1 MDSEFLEQYNR
12 ELQLLHQQ
20 SGEFADEYP
29 GVAERLGG
37 LIEDRMDPMISGLL
51 EGAAFLAARV
61 QLKLKHEYAQ
71 FTNNLLEQLVPHHLA
86 PSPSVILAKVEAP
99 FGDPKLDNGI
109 VIPADGY
116 MDAIYIERER
126 HIACRFRQTAATT
139 LWPLQISH
147 AEFFSTPAPL
157 QALGL
162 ETSSSVAAGL
172 QLSLRRRVSSS
183 LDGEPTDKEQKA
195 DEKFWI
201 SGLKLND
208 LTFYIGGEH
217 ANAIR
222 LYEIIF
228 SSIKSIHFRFLD
240 EFGNPKFVNSPRVA
254 VEQIGFDADE
264 NLLSSDKQLFRGFG
278 LLQECL
284 LFPNKFLGFKLTGLA
299 DAFKSIKSRDADI
312 IFSFDNSDHRLASV
326 VDEASFHLY
335 AFPAVNLF
343 EMTTARISIKANE
356 HEYQVVPDR
365 SKNLEYEPHRI
376 LKVFAHYQ
384 DASEKVEILPLY
396 SPIASDQAHRDQAFF
411 TSRRLPR
418 RRTTEEKRYGSAS
431 DYKGTDM
438 FLSLAL
444 PAESS
449 EKNKI
454 VELSVRAL
462 CSNRHL
468 TEHLPVGE
476 SGADFKLIENT
487 ELNVTC
493 IAGPTLPKPSII
505 ERHRQPNRERDHR
518 IDVAWQLINVLSL
531 NHLGLTGRGTENSAA
546 ALREIFLLFA
556 DANDKTV
563 ERQIRGITAI
573 ESKPVTRR
581 IRHKSG
587 TGVARGIEITVVFDD
602 NAFEG
607 SGVFLWGAVL
617 DRFFAEYVPINSFVQ
632 TIIHTSER
640 GEIMSWPPRMGNQ
653 VPL

>member
-1 MDSEFLEQYNR
+1 
-12 ELQLLHQQ
+12 
-20 SGEFADEYP
+20 
-29 GVAERLGG
+29 
-37 LIEDRMDPMISGLL
+37 
-51 EGAAFLAARV
+51 
-61 QLKLKHEYAQ
+61 
-71 FTNNLLEQLVPHHLA
+71 
-86 PSPSVILAKVEAP
+86 
-99 FGDPKLDNGI
+99 
-109 VIPADGY
+109 
-116 MDAIYIERER
+116 
-126 HIACRFRQTAATT
+126 
-139 LWPLQISH
+139 
-147 AEFFSTPAPL
+147 
-157 QALGL
+157 
-162 ETSSSVAAGL
+162 
-172 QLSLRRRVSSS
+172 
-183 LDGEPTDKEQKA
+183 
-195 DEKFWI
+195 
-201 SGLKLND
+201 
-208 LTFYIGGEH
+208 
-217 ANAIR
+217 
-222 LYEIIF
+222 
-228 SSIKSIHFRFLD
+228 
-240 EFGNPKFVNSPRVA
+240 
-254 VEQIGFDADE
+254 
-264 NLLSSDKQLFRGFG
+264 
-278 LLQECL
+278 
-284 LFPNKFLGFKLTGLA
+284 
-299 DAFKSIKSRDADI
+299 
-312 IFSFDNSDHRLASV
+312 
-326 VDEASFHLY
+326 
-335 AFPAVNLF
+335 
-343 EMTTARISIKANE
+343 
-356 HEYQVVPDR
+356 
-365 SKNLEYEPHRI
+365 
-376 LKVFAHYQ
+376 
-384 DASEKVEILPLY
+384 
-396 SPIASDQAHRDQAFF
+396 
-411 TSRRLPR
+411 
-418 RRTTEEKRYGSAS
+418 
-431 DYKGTDM
+431 M